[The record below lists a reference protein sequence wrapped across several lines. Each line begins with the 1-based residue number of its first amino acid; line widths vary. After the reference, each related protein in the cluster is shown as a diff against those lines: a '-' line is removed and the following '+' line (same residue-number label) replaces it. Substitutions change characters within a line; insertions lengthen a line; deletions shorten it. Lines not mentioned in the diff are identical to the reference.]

1 MRHQQGYAHVISIL
15 RAKTMQEG
23 PRVAA
28 NAATVVEQ
36 IRRVYGDVH
45 VQRRRGKHWKG
56 DKAGPVLVM
65 QLAATLVLVLVAS
78 DAFTN
83 AVEWLGV
90 KLNLTRSAAGA
101 VIAAIGSSLPE
112 SVVAIVAL
120 LVLRDSRSQ
129 EIGIGA
135 VLGAPFMLG
144 TVVFSLIGIIALT
157 RRKTAQA
164 ASLVVP
170 VKPTLF
176 GASLFFATFA
186 LALAASFVNSF
197 LVHAIAACIVLSAY
211 ALYLFYHLRAE
222 QQESEP
228 SPPRLRIAPFM
239 REPPTAAVVLQLV
252 IALCVTV
259 FASRWFV
266 VTIGAAAAV
275 LGLMPFIVSL
285 FLSPIAT
292 ELPEASNV
300 ILWMRRR
307 EDGLALANVIGAMM
321 FQTSIACAIAML
333 ATPWRLHPSA
343 YAAAGAALIAMGIVI
358 ASILVRKRVE
368 PLAFAVAG
376 LFYLGYIAVVTR
388 LLH

>member
-1 MRHQQGYAHVISIL
+1 
-15 RAKTMQEG
+15 
-23 PRVAA
+23 
-28 NAATVVEQ
+28 
-36 IRRVYGDVH
+36 
-45 VQRRRGKHWKG
+45 
-56 DKAGPVLVM
+56 M

-112 SVVAIVAL
+112 TVVAIVAL
-120 LVLRDSRSQ
+120 LVLRDPRSQ

-135 VLGAPFMLG
+135 VLGAPLMLG
-144 TVVFSLIGIIALT
+144 TVVFSLIGMIALT
-157 RRKTAQA
+157 RKKTPQA
-164 ASLVVP
+164 SSLFVP

-197 LVHAIAACIVLSAY
+197 AVHAIAACIVLAAY
-211 ALYLFYHLRAE
+211 AIYLFYHLRAE

-228 SPPRLRIAPFM
+228 SPPRLRLAPFLP
-239 REPPTAAVVLQLV
+239 EPPLAAVIVQLV
-252 IALCVTV
+252 LALGVTV
-259 FASRWFV
+259 LASRWFV
-266 VTIGAAAAV
+266 VTVGAAAAA

-321 FQTSIACAIAML
+321 FQTSVACAIAML
-333 ATPWRLHPSA
+333 ATPWRLHASA
-343 YAAAGAALIAMGIVI
+343 YAAAGAALLAVGVVIV
-358 ASILVRKRVE
+358 SMLVRKRVE
-368 PLAFAVAG
+368 PLAFAIGG
-376 LFYLGYIAVVTR
+376 LFYLGYIAVVAR

>member
-1 MRHQQGYAHVISIL
+1 MQQGA
-15 RAKTMQEG
+15 
-23 PRVAA
+23 RVAA
-28 NAATVVEQ
+28 NAAPVVEQ

-45 VQRRRGKHWKG
+45 VKCPKGKPWKR
-56 DKAGPVLVM
+56 DKAGPVLVV

-120 LVLRDSRSQ
+120 LVLRDARSQ

-144 TVVFSLIGIIALT
+144 TVVFSLIGVIALM
-157 RRKTAQA
+157 RRKTPQA
-164 ASLVVP
+164 SSLVVP

-186 LALAASFVNSF
+186 LALAASFVHSF
-197 LVHAIAACIVLSAY
+197 VVHAIAACIVLAAY
-211 ALYLFYHLRAE
+211 AIYLFYHLRSE
-222 QQESEP
+222 QLESEP
-228 SPPRLRIAPFM
+228 SPPRLRLAPFL
-239 REPPTAAVVLQLV
+239 REPPTAAVILQLA
-252 IALCVTV
+252 IALGVTV

-266 VTIGAAAAV
+266 VTVGAAATA

-300 ILWMRRR
+300 ILWMGRR
-307 EDGLALANVIGAMM
+307 EDSLALANVIGAMM
-321 FQTSIACAIAML
+321 FQTSITCAIAML
-333 ATPWRLHPSA
+333 ATPWQLQTSA
-343 YAAAGAALIAMGIVI
+343 YAAAGATLIAVGIVI
-358 ASILVRKRVE
+358 VSMLVRKRVE
-368 PLAFAVAG
+368 PLAFAIAG
-376 LFYLGYIAVVTR
+376 LFYLGYIAAITR